1 MRIVVQRCKQAKV
14 SVDNRVIGSI
24 EKGLT
29 LLVGITHEDTEKEAG
44 YLAEKIAG
52 LRIFEDAEGKMNLS
66 VQDIGGAILSV
77 SQFTLYGDCRKGKR
91 PSFISAARPE
101 TAEPLYDRFNEM
113 LREKGLTVETGEF
126 GADMDV
132 EFTNWGPVTLILE
145 HPFN

>member
-1 MRIVVQRCKQAKV
+1 MQD
-14 SVDNRVIGSI
+14 VD
-24 EKGLT
+24 
-29 LLVGITHEDTEKEAG
+29 
-44 YLAEKIAG
+44 
-52 LRIFEDAEGKMNLS
+52 
-66 VQDIGGAILSV
+66 GAILSV

-101 TAEPLYDRFNEM
+101 TAEPVYDRFNDM

-145 HPFN
+145 HPFS